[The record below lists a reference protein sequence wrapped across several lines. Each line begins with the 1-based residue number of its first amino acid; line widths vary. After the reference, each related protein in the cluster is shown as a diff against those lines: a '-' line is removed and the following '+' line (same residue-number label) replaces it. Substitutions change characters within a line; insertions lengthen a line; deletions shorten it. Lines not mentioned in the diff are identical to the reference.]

1 MISSFLYF
9 FFSLRFLL
17 VSIFKQLYVIKW
29 LDWAI
34 PKVRAE
40 SKGNSFSFSF
50 KTSHLP
56 FWSFN
61 QQLDQTCILVNNL
74 IFVALNAPL
83 HSEQKSQKKVFLIS
97 SIYSEGFVSSFDNL
111 KQILRQHDNLF
122 LPKTCWNRKMTGA
135 MLTVRKKYTLTRH
148 PVLGLKIYIRA
159 WRVRLKPD
167 NFFVLPSVGAKL

>member
-34 PKVRAE
+34 PKVRAD

-50 KTSHLP
+50 KTSHLS
-56 FWSFN
+56 FWGFN
-61 QQLDQTCILVNNL
+61 QQLDQTCILVDNF
-74 IFVALNAPL
+74 IFVALNVPL

-97 SIYSEGFVSSFDNL
+97 SIYSEVFVSSFDNL

-135 MLTVRKKYTLTRH
+135 LLTVRKKIHFDST
-148 PVLGLKIYIRA
+148 PGVGLKNLYSCMA
-159 WRVRLKPD
+159 GKT
-167 NFFVLPSVGAKL
+167 